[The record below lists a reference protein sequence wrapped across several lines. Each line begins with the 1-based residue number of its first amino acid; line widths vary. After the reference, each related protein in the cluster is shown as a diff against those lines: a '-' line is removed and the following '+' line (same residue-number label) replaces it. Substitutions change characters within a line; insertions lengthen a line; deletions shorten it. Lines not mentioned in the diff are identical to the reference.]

1 MVAANVGKHRDA
13 AHPVLHDKPAYLL
26 PGTRACA
33 DRRGPVAVPA
43 RYAAPGYYPTEY
55 RVYWNA
61 GAKEYRVALSG
72 LLRRG

>member
-1 MVAANVGKHRDA
+1 MWESTVTRLTPCCTKSPHTSFQVVGLVPIA
-13 AHPVLHDKPAYLL
+13 
-26 PGTRACA
+26 G
-33 DRRGPVAVPA
+33 RGAGA
-43 RYAAPGYYPTEY
+43 YAAPGYYPTEY